1 MSNEGE
7 AMSLP
12 TYEIFK
18 KEQTDFTW
26 VGAVQEL
33 ESAKERIKE
42 LSGHSD
48 AEFVVFDQ
56 RTMKV
61 VANFTPPLGPD

>member
-12 TYEIFK
+12 AYEIFK

-26 VGAVQEL
+26 VGAAQEL
-33 ESAKERIKE
+33 ESAKKRIKE

-56 RTMKV
+56 RRWSQISHHH
-61 VANFTPPLGPD
+61 